1 MKRLTQ
7 ALIVAIGATMAAI
20 VQADNGNPNGGT
32 CSEATLDGLY
42 VFGASGVRGGSGV
55 AQPRAVVEFIRFNG
69 DGTLSVP
76 ASTANINGA
85 IFRGGGPGQAGT
97 YVISSNCTGSL
108 AFGPPGPTFD
118 LYVAPSGSEVHMMFT
133 GGPVPVLVWYQACY
147 RASRARCRTER
158 IRSGRTISCGVRD
171 DGGAAVIQRV
181 ISATA

>member
-7 ALIVAIGATMAAI
+7 AIIVALGATMAVV
-20 VQADNGNPNGGT
+20 VQADNGNPHGGT
-32 CSEATLDGLY
+32 CSEATLDGQY
-42 VFGASGVRGGSGV
+42 VFGASGFSIVSGV

-76 ASTANINGA
+76 ASTVNINGA

-133 GGPVPVLVWYQACY
+133 GGPVPVLGVVPGVLQGIA
-147 RASRARCRTER
+147 ER
-158 IRSGRTISCGVRD
+158 VSH
-171 DGGAAVIQRV
+171 
-181 ISATA
+181 